1 MRIGLVSNFSKV
13 QNVGCGKIENNGGSS
28 TECNEIFKENTV
40 ELYSSRSEAV
50 TYTSG
55 GGYKGNLNK
64 NVAKDDEVCD
74 GKKIEFEKSN
84 GFKRG
89 NKIKLK
95 QMMIFI
101 PMG

>member
-13 QNVGCGKIENNGGSS
+13 QNVGCGKIDNNGKNSAG
-28 TECNEIFKENTV
+28 CNEIFKENII
-40 ELYSSRSEAV
+40 ELYSVRPEAV

-74 GKKIEFEKSN
+74 GEKIELPKKVMIS
-84 GFKRG
+84 KR

-95 QMMIFI
+95 
-101 PMG
+101 